1 MELILA
7 STSPYRRQQL
17 ERLGLPFHAV
27 APRFDEEEAKIRLQR
42 LGTLP
47 RDLAERLAM
56 LKVESIAST
65 APDAVVIGGDQLVS
79 LDGEVLGKPG
89 TADRAIEQLQRMAGR
104 PHDLITSIAA
114 AHRGETR
121 LHTDV
126 TTLRM
131 RSLTREEVERYV
143 AADAPLDCAGSYKIE
158 SRGIALFDEI
168 RSADQSAVTGLP
180 MIALTTLLRGL
191 GFSIP

>member
-1 MELILA
+1 VELILA

-17 ERLGLPFHAV
+17 ERLGIRFRAV
-27 APRFDEEEAKIRLQR
+27 APQFDEDDAKVRLQR
-42 LGTLP
+42 LGTSP

-56 LKVESIAST
+56 LKAESVAAT

-79 LDGEVLGKPG
+79 LDGEILGKPG
-89 TADRAIEQLQRMAGR
+89 TTDGAVEQLLRMSGR

-131 RSLTREEVERYV
+131 RTLTQSEVERYV
-143 AADAPLDCAGSYKIE
+143 AADSPLDCAGSYKIE

-168 RSADQSAVTGLP
+168 RSSDQSAITGLP

-191 GFSIP
+191 GFPIP

>member
-7 STSPYRRQQL
+7 STSAYRRQQL
-17 ERLGLPFHAV
+17 ERLGLPFRAV
-27 APRFDEEEAKIRLQR
+27 APHLDEEEAKVRLQR
-42 LGTLP
+42 LGASP

-56 LKVESIAST
+56 LKAESVAAK
-65 APDAVVIGGDQLVS
+65 APDSVVIGGDQLVS
-79 LDGEVLGKPG
+79 LDGEIVGKPG
-89 TADRAIEQLQRMAGR
+89 TVDRAVEQLLRMAGR
-104 PHDLITSIAA
+104 SHDLITSIAA
-114 AHRGETR
+114 AYRGETR

-131 RSLTREEVERYV
+131 RPLTRIEIERYV

-168 RSADQSAVTGLP
+168 RSADQSAITGLP
-180 MIALTTLLRGL
+180 LIALTTSLRGL
-191 GFSIP
+191 GFLIP

>member
-17 ERLGLPFHAV
+17 ERLGLSFRAV
-27 APRFDEEEAKIRLQR
+27 APPFDEENAKGRLQR
-42 LGTLP
+42 LGTSP
-47 RDLAERLAM
+47 RDLAERLAT
-56 LKVESIAST
+56 LKVESVAAT
-65 APDAVVIGGDQLVS
+65 FPDAVVIGGDQLVS
-79 LDGEVLGKPG
+79 LDGEILGKPG
-89 TADRAIEQLQRMAGR
+89 TAECAVEQLLRMAGR
-104 PHDLITSIAA
+104 AHDLITSLAA

-131 RSLTREEVERYV
+131 RPLTRAEVERYV
-143 AADAPLDCAGSYKIE
+143 AADSPLDCAGSYKIE

-168 RSADQSAVTGLP
+168 RSADQTAITGLP
-180 MIALTTLLRGL
+180 MVALTTLLRDL
-191 GFSIP
+191 GFSVP